1 MFEDNAEFGLGMA
14 LASVQRRRQVQ
25 DRVKAALV
33 ASQEGDCLVS
43 PELSAAMAAWIDDY
57 DDADKSD
64 AHAEMV
70 REEWRVVHPCCSA
83 QGTKTN
89 LVLFFGFFT
98 FLLITRSS
106 ICWSMKKLTNP
117 CWKEFIHNE
126 TCCPNIPNGSLV

>member
-1 MFEDNAEFGLGMA
+1 MA

-70 REEWRVVHPCCSA
+70 REE
-83 QGTKTN
+83 
-89 LVLFFGFFT
+89 
-98 FLLITRSS
+98 
-106 ICWSMKKLTNP
+106 
-117 CWKEFIHNE
+117 
-126 TCCPNIPNGSLV
+126 